1 MRYNYLT
8 VKANTKQANRRNT
21 MINFKRSGPMSNR
34 IEQATAP
41 NGDLY
46 TILTI
51 RNVGKVP
58 YYDIYKGE
66 ALVHAEGAMGDAK
79 RWILADIKANNR
91 F

>member
-1 MRYNYLT
+1 
-8 VKANTKQANRRNT
+8 
-21 MINFKRSGPMSNR
+21 MINFKRTGPMSNR

-46 TILTI
+46 TIITI
-51 RNVGKVP
+51 RTFGKVP

-66 ALVHAEGAMGDAK
+66 ALVHAEGSLGDAK
-79 RWILADIKANNR
+79 RWVVKQVEETNR